1 MLRPENFPPLSMT
14 ANASNQP
21 VMPVRLRICDGDGER
36 IVPASVTAVE
46 LVFEPG
52 AAIRAGTEISV
63 TGGEVS
69 LVAVAL
75 ETGEADTEGE
85 VVQFMLSSISGEHA
99 CLAGPLNR
107 SEALRQFRQFVLTAL
122 PETAGQNERVSP

>member
-1 MLRPENFPPLSMT
+1 MLRPENFPL
-14 ANASNQP
+14 
-21 VMPVRLRICDGDGER
+21 LRICDGDGER

-46 LVFEPG
+46 LVFDPG
-52 AAIRAGTEISV
+52 AAIPAGTEISL

-75 ETGEADTEGE
+75 ETHEADTEAE
-85 VVQFMLSSISGEHA
+85 VVQFMLLSISGEHA
-99 CLAGPLNR
+99 SHAGPLRR

>member
-1 MLRPENFPPLSMT
+1 MT
-14 ANASNQP
+14 ATRSNWP
-21 VMPVRLRICDGDGER
+21 AMPVRLRICDGNGER

-46 LVFEPG
+46 LAFDPD

-75 ETGEADTEGE
+75 ETHETNTGGE

-99 CLAGPLNR
+99 SLAGPLGR
-107 SEALRQFRQFVLTAL
+107 SEALRQFRQFVLTAES
-122 PETAGQNERVSP
+122 ETAGQDGRVFP